1 MALVFDLSIF
11 ILSCAVLVFAGGLLV
26 RSLSKLASFLRM
38 SEFILAFLLMAIST
52 SIPEL
57 FVGFSAAMQGT
68 PALALGTVIGSNIA
82 NLTLV
87 GGIAALLGK
96 GLKIKSKSIRKDAFW
111 MVGITILPIALMA
124 IGKELSRI
132 DAVILLGVLIF
143 YIRRLVMRRKQYRV
157 KFKEKVS
164 RFGVVGYSI
173 VFAGSLVLLYFTSR
187 YVVYS
192 GSALAFDL
200 NMPAIFIGLFFIAI
214 GTSLPELV
222 FQSRAALQG
231 RSEMALGDLIG
242 SVIINSTLVL
252 GIVALI
258 TPITANLF
266 LFLTSSFFMI
276 IVCFLFAVFLES
288 GKGITWKEGL
298 VLLFMYVLFLIV
310 ELNLKSFYLL
320 NSVA

>member
-1 MALVFDLSIF
+1 
-11 ILSCAVLVFAGGLLV
+11 
-26 RSLSKLASFLRM
+26 M